1 MCNLNLPLVAWID
14 GELPASEAVAV
25 AHHVQG
31 CTDCRARA
39 SGYENVTRDFAGYY
53 TAATRAAC
61 AIKPPR
67 RVPSWVPFA
76 AAAAAVAVVG
86 VLLLLPRAKTP
97 APAAPQVANVT
108 TPVQTVTTQR
118 SIEPA
123 QRVRP
128 VAKRAASP
136 RRQPM
141 RRDWAIAQPTIQIAI
156 PADSVFPPGAVPE
169 GVAYIANVSFAADGS
184 VQRFRLRP

>member
-31 CTDCRARA
+31 CTDCRAHV
-39 SGYENVTRDFAGYY
+39 SEYENACRDFAGYY

-67 RVPSWVPFA
+67 RVPNWVPFA
-76 AAAAAVAVVG
+76 AAAAAVIATG
-86 VLLLLPRAKTP
+86 LLLLPCAKTP

-108 TPVQTVTTQR
+108 IPVPRVTTQK
-118 SIEPA
+118 SIEPV
-123 QRVRP
+123 QRLQSVT
-128 VAKRAASP
+128 KRAASP
-136 RRQPM
+136 RRRPTHK
-141 RRDWAIAQPTIQIAI
+141 DWAIAQPTIQIAI

>member
-31 CTDCRARA
+31 CTDCRAHV
-39 SGYENVTRDFAGYY
+39 SEYENASREFAGYY

-76 AAAAAVAVVG
+76 AAAAAKGAQLGTRRWGFVA
-86 VLLLLPRAKTP
+86 LTPRV
-97 APAAPQVANVT
+97 AAV
-108 TPVQTVTTQR
+108 
-118 SIEPA
+118 
-123 QRVRP
+123 
-128 VAKRAASP
+128 
-136 RRQPM
+136 
-141 RRDWAIAQPTIQIAI
+141 
-156 PADSVFPPGAVPE
+156 
-169 GVAYIANVSFAADGS
+169 
-184 VQRFRLRP
+184 